1 MELTINSAY
10 LYSAL
15 SFILGLKFMG
25 SPSKAKMGNVFAATG
40 MLIAILATS
49 FLVIHQAPKIENII
63 ILILVLLMGAIIGRY
78 MSAKVEMTA
87 MPQLV
92 SLFNALGGL
101 SAFIISLNELYINA
115 NNDLTI
121 VFKTVVISGVVLGGA
136 SFTGSIIA
144 FYKLSGTLNKGN
156 STILKRLSQM
166 LLTAI
171 LLLSVSII
179 TSPDF
184 SISTVF
190 LIGFIAI
197 LSLTYGVLFSMPIGG
212 ADMPVLISLL
222 NAVTGIATIFS
233 GVIFNNP
240 IMIVGGV
247 LVGSTGIILTIQ
259 MCKAMNRSLKNILFG
274 AQNGAK
280 VITGQREIKIQ
291 QTSTVEVSS
300 LLAFSKN
307 VAIIPGYGM
316 AVAQAQQVC
325 YELQKNLMGKDVN
338 ITYIIHPVAGRMPGH
353 MNVLLAEA
361 NIDYK
366 HIKDMADVN
375 DVMEQFDVAI
385 IIGANDVVNPAAE
398 TDVDSPIYGMPI
410 IKAYQAKQ
418 VFVMKRSM
426 STGYSGVENPLF
438 ERNNCKVLFGDA
450 KESLTN
456 IIDELKNI

>member
-1 MELTINSAY
+1 MEVTISSAY
-10 LYSAL
+10 LYSAI

-25 SPSKAKMGNVFAATG
+25 TPSKAKIGNIIAATG
-40 MLIAILATS
+40 MLVAIIATS
-49 FLVIHQAPKIENII
+49 FLVINKAPKIENII
-63 ILILVLLMGAIIGRY
+63 ILIIVLLIGTIIGKY
-78 MSAKVEMTA
+78 MSSKVEMTA

-101 SAFIISLNELYINA
+101 SAFTISLNELFINF
-115 NNDLTI
+115 NNDVSSIFKI
-121 VFKTVVISGVVLGGA
+121 VIILGIVLGGA
-136 SFTGSIIA
+136 SFTGSIVA
-144 FYKLSGTLNKGN
+144 FYKLSGKLNKGN
-156 STILKRLSQM
+156 STVLKRVSQM
-166 LLTAI
+166 LL
-171 LLLSVSII
+171 LLIVVLSMSII
-179 TSPDF
+179 TNPEF
-184 SISTVF
+184 N
-190 LIGFIAI
+190 I
-197 LSLTYGVLFSMPIGG
+197 LSLVIIGLLSLLSLLYGMLFAMPIGG

-222 NAVTGIATIFS
+222 NAITGIATIFS
-233 GVIFNNP
+233 GVIFNNS

-259 MCKAMNRSLKNILFG
+259 MCNAMNRSLKNILFG
-274 AQNGAK
+274 TQNGVKA
-280 VITGQREIKIQ
+280 ITGGREIEIQ

-325 YELQKNLMGKDVN
+325 YELQKNLMNKDVN

-366 HIKDMADVN
+366 HIKDMVDVN

-398 TDVDSPIYGMPI
+398 TDADSPIYGMPI
-410 IKAYQAKQ
+410 IKAYQSKQ

-438 ERNNCKVLFGDA
+438 ERSNCKVLFGDA
-450 KESLTN
+450 KESLTS
-456 IIDELKNI
+456 IINELKNI

>member
-1 MELTINSAY
+1 MELTISSAY

-25 SPSKAKMGNVFAATG
+25 SPSKAKMGNIFAATG

-49 FLVIHQAPKIENII
+49 FLVINNTPKIENII
-63 ILILVLLMGAIIGRY
+63 ILILVLLMGTIIGKY
-78 MSAKVEMTA
+78 MSARVEMTA

-144 FYKLSGTLNKGN
+144 FYKLSGKLNKGN
-156 STILKRLSQM
+156 PTILKRLSQV
-166 LLTAI
+166 LLIAI
-171 LLLSVSII
+171 LILSVSAI
-179 TSPDF
+179 TTPNLTV
-184 SISTVF
+184 STTI
-190 LIGFIAI
+190 LIGLVAF
-197 LSLTYGVLFSMPIGG
+197 LSLVYGVLFSMPIGG

-274 AQNGAK
+274 AQNG
-280 VITGQREIKIQ
+280 VQTSVGNREIEIQ
-291 QTSTVEVSS
+291 QASSIEVSS

-375 DVMEQFDVAI
+375 DTMEQFDVAI

-398 TDVDSPIYGMPI
+398 TDTDSPIYGMPI

>member
-1 MELTINSAY
+1 MDLTINSAY

-49 FLVIHQAPKIENII
+49 FLVIHQAPKTENIV
-63 ILILVLLMGAIIGRY
+63 ILILVLLMGTIIGKY
-78 MSAKVEMTA
+78 MSSKVEMTA

-101 SAFIISLNELYINA
+101 SAFIISLNELFINA
-115 NNDLTI
+115 NNNLTI
-121 VFKTVVISGVVLGGA
+121 VFKAVVISGIVLGGA

-144 FYKLSGTLNKGN
+144 FYKLSGKLNKGN
-156 STILKRLSQM
+156 PTILKRLSQM
-166 LLTAI
+166 LLVAI

-184 SISTVF
+184 SISTVV
-190 LIGFIAI
+190 LIGLIAI
-197 LSLTYGVLFSMPIGG
+197 ISLVYGILFSMPIGG

-233 GVIFNNP
+233 GIIFNNP

-274 AQNGAK
+274 AQNGVK
-280 VITGQREIKIQ
+280 TLTQGREIEIQ
-291 QTSTVEVSS
+291 QASIVEVSS

-398 TDVDSPIYGMPI
+398 TDSDSPIFGMPI

-438 ERNNCKVLFGDA
+438 ERSNCKVLFGDA
-450 KESLTN
+450 KESLSK
-456 IIDELKNI
+456 IIDELKSI